1 MQKLKLELTLD
12 QVNLILQALGDLPF
26 KEVYELIG
34 EINAQANKQLSGNSL
49 SGMDRDDPQN
59 PDADEQ

>member
-1 MQKLKLELTLD
+1 MKKIKLELTLD

-34 EINAQANKQLSGNSL
+34 AINAQANVQLTGNSASVL
-49 SGMDRDDPQN
+49 KEKDPKN
-59 PDADEQ
+59 KGADEQ